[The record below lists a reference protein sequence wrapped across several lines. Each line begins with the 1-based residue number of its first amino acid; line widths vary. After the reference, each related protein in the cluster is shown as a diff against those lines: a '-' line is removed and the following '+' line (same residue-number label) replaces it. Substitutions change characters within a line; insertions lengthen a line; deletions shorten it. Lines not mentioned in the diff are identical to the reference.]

1 MEGLLFGERDVKN
14 LHHALQSVIYNAKKK
29 LEKEGLPKENYIVIR
44 DGMVKWTDKIP
55 VWEDAYE
62 FDALYRKIQKEKDL
76 DEKLQLLHR
85 AISLYTG
92 EFVPMC
98 AGVIWIAAE
107 SRKYQDM
114 FSKCVTE
121 MADIC
126 RQKKDYEKLERLG
139 KYASDIAPFCDWE
152 TLTMEAMTSMG
163 RYEDA
168 AKLYEETVERYFDE
182 RGVYPSYKL
191 IDFFD
196 EFGNQLDHS
205 YEILDN
211 IQKKLSE
218 ADAPKQKK
226 GAYLCSYPI
235 FRGIYQHMVRL
246 LERSGQDIY
255 IMLCT
260 IVDSKGN
267 PMKDGLTLKS
277 LSDRLETAIC
287 QSIRCSD
294 VVNRYS
300 KGQYLVLL
308 INATKEEC
316 RIIQKRINY
325 KFLTGRQRTGVRYHV
340 NSVLM
345 KKEIFDSDK

>member
-1 MEGLLFGERDVKN
+1 MISANNTLFQVKTFGYLSITYNGKSLLGRSGVDSQFASMMLILLHNGGVNREILEELLFGERDVKN

-62 FDALYRKIQKEKDL
+62 FDALYRKMKKEKDP
-76 DEKLQLLHR
+76 DKKLQLLHR

-98 AGVIWIAAE
+98 AGVIWFAAE
-107 SRKYQDM
+107 SRRYQDM
-114 FSKCVTE
+114 FSECVTE

-139 KYASDIAPFCDWE
+139 RYASDIAPFCDWE

-182 RGVYPSYKL
+182 RGVYPLHKL
-191 IDFFD
+191 IDLLN
-196 EFGNQLDHS
+196 ELGNQLDHS

-218 ADAPKQKK
+218 TDAPEQKK

-235 FRGIYQHMVRL
+235 FRGIYQHMVRM
-246 LERSGQDIY
+246 LERSGQGQDIVS
-255 IMLCT
+255 
-260 IVDSKGN
+260 IV
-267 PMKDGLTLKS
+267 
-277 LSDRLETAIC
+277 
-287 QSIRCSD
+287 
-294 VVNRYS
+294 Y
-300 KGQYLVLL
+300 
-308 INATKEEC
+308 
-316 RIIQKRINY
+316 
-325 KFLTGRQRTGVRYHV
+325 
-340 NSVLM
+340 
-345 KKEIFDSDK
+345 